1 MRPETETADPARAGA
16 AAARLRLY
24 QLVSPA
30 LPVGAF
36 SYAEG
41 LEVLAQSGRLA
52 DAGAVEVWLEAE
64 LRRGAVRLE
73 AAALPGLTLLLRQW
87 QQLAVAEK
95 LAEAGQLAEP
105 EIFADVGQLS
115 DVGQFAVAE
124 YGYIT
129 EPPADISGQ
138 LPPAEQIAIT
148 GHTNETGRS
157 TDAGH
162 TTDDGHKTGA
172 GLGTIATHKTITDHK
187 ADTASGTNNGN
198 MAFAVI
204 EFIAEVAPVAAPFA
218 GAPPGAAAARE
229 ALLDSDGW
237 LLAQRDAPEMRAQQR
252 QMGGSL
258 LQLLADLGWPLPL
271 ATPLAWPAAFAWA
284 GLCLQI
290 APLEL
295 VEAYLYGWVANQL
308 SASLRL
314 VPLGPTQAQRLQ
326 LRLAP
331 LLSEQAAQLL
341 ASQPEQLWSGGVG
354 AGLAQLSQ
362 AELYSR
368 LFRS

>member
-1 MRPETETADPARAGA
+1 MRPEIETADPARAGA

-24 QLVSPA
+24 QLVSPS

-52 DAGAVEVWLEAE
+52 DAGAVQNWLEAE

-87 QQLAVAEK
+87 QQLADAEKLAAAEK
-95 LAEAGQLAEP
+95 LAEAEKFAEA
-105 EIFADVGQLS
+105 ETFADVGQLANVGRFAIAEHMTGTGHGTGHGNDVGHTS
-115 DVGQFAVAE
+115 DV
-124 YGYIT
+124 
-129 EPPADISGQ
+129 
-138 LPPAEQIAIT
+138 
-148 GHTNETGRS
+148 
-157 TDAGH
+157 
-162 TTDDGHKTGA
+162 GHKTGA
-172 GLGTIATHKTITDHK
+172 YHKAAADRGTDVNQKTIDK
-187 ADTASGTNNGN
+187 LMS
-198 MAFAVI
+198 I
-204 EFIAEVAPVAAPFA
+204 PEVASVAAPFA
-218 GAPPGAAAARE
+218 AAPSGAAAARE
-229 ALLDSDGW
+229 ALLDRDGW
-237 LLAQRDAPEMRAQQR
+237 LLAQRDAPELRAQQR

-258 LQLLADLGWPLPL
+258 LQLLADLGWPLPQ

-308 SASLRL
+308 SAALRL

-326 LRLAP
+326 LRFAP
-331 LLSEQAAQLL
+331 LLAEQAVQLL
-341 ASQPEQLWSGGVG
+341 AGEPERLWTGGVG

>member
-1 MRPETETADPARAGA
+1 VPVNHLVPLIRQAQPLLRPLRPETETTDPAGAKA

-41 LEVLAQSGRLA
+41 LEVLAQSSRLA
-52 DAGAVEVWLEAE
+52 DAGAVQAWLEAE

-87 QQLAVAEK
+87 QQLAEAEK
-95 LAEAGQLAEP
+95 LAMAEKLAAAEQ
-105 EIFADVGQLS
+105 FADVGQLA
-115 DVGQFAVAE
+115 DAGQFAVAE
-124 YGYIT
+124 HGNIAGPPVNVAHGSII
-129 EPPADISGQ
+129 EPSPNAG
-138 LPPAEQIAIT
+138 
-148 GHTNETGRS
+148 GHMA
-157 TDAGH
+157 DAGNKADAEH
-162 TTDDGHKTGA
+162 SVDA
-172 GLGTIATHKTITDHK
+172 SHKTI
-187 ADTASGTNNGN
+187 ASYKT
-198 MAFAVI
+198 I
-204 EFIAEVAPVAAPFA
+204 DELKYIAEVEPVAAPFA
-218 GAPPGAAAARE
+218 AAPTGAAAARE
-229 ALLDSDGW
+229 ALLDRDGW
-237 LLAQRDAPEMRAQQR
+237 LLAQREASELRAQQR

-290 APLEL
+290 EPAEL

-308 SASLRL
+308 SAALRL

-331 LLSEQAAQLL
+331 LLAEQAVQLQ
-341 ASQPEQLWSGGVG
+341 ASEPERLWSGGVG

-362 AELYSR
+362 VELYSR

>member
-1 MRPETETADPARAGA
+1 MRAETETADPARASA

-52 DAGAVEVWLEAE
+52 DASAVQTWLEAE

-87 QQLAVAEK
+87 QQLAN
-95 LAEAGQLAEP
+95 
-105 EIFADVGQLS
+105 VGQLTI
-115 DVGQFAVAE
+115 AE
-124 YGYIT
+124 HGNT
-129 EPPADISGQ
+129 MEPPAGFGGHLPQFQQISAAGDT
-138 LPPAEQIAIT
+138 ADT
-148 GHTNETGRS
+148 GHTANAKHM
-157 TDAGH
+157 TDAGNL
-162 TTDDGHKTGA
+162 TDTGYATDAGRDSDVRHKSIVA
-172 GLGTIATHKTITDHK
+172 IKP
-187 ADTASGTNNGN
+187 
-198 MAFAVI
+198 
-204 EFIAEVAPVAAPFA
+204 IAEEPIEEVLALAAPFA
-218 GAPPGAAAARE
+218 AEPTGAAAARE
-229 ALLDSDGW
+229 ALLDRDGW
-237 LLAQRDAPEMRAQQR
+237 LLAQRDAPELRAQQR

-290 APLEL
+290 APAEL

-308 SASLRL
+308 SAALRL

-331 LLSEQAAQLL
+331 LLAEQAEQLL
-341 ASQPEQLWSGGVG
+341 ASEPERLWSGGVG